1 MIPLT
6 FSNAIKLKM
15 KNQKDRKIKIPQSDR
30 GSEYFPNNFSMFCEE
45 HSIIHQSL
53 APYTLQQNGL
63 VERKNRTLVNIV
75 NVMILSAEL
84 PFNSWGEALL
94 TACYVHNK
102 VSSKKIKVSSYELWN
117 RKKPNVDYIKVGVFS
132 LL

>member
-84 PFNSWGEALL
+84 PFNSWGEAL
-94 TACYVHNK
+94 
-102 VSSKKIKVSSYELWN
+102 SSKKIKVSSYELWN

>member
-1 MIPLT
+1 
-6 FSNAIKLKM
+6 
-15 KNQKDRKIKIPQSDR
+15 
-30 GSEYFPNNFSMFCEE
+30 MFCEE

-117 RKKPNVDYIKVGVFS
+117 KKKPNVDYIKVGVFS